1 MATNVFKI
9 TLTEKGAGS
18 GPQYTV
24 YYDTGSSGA
33 YTPILVGNPVSLP
46 DVGDFVY
53 VVADNQATSFK
64 LSDYPGGPC
73 DTCSTS
79 SIATVPAPPSPTPLC
94 FCYYVYNPTAGALPA
109 FWTNCSNT
117 ATSSMVPASQYAY
130 LCAANG
136 DTPYGTSLIFG
147 VCGSSCSSEP
157 QCSNCG
163 ESNIKE
169 GWLVAQCS
177 GSTTYKITFN
187 TTSSI
192 AVGTVFSGSGALS
205 GCWNV
210 SASYTGLLDFESA
223 SLYKVYET
231 CDACSYL
238 PPPYKWYA
246 SNNYATAFD
255 ACIGQFPNQILWSNS
270 ASLVN
275 TQTYMYTDPGLTTP
289 YNGLFNSYSR
299 TGVVG
304 DNSWAAA
311 ETDVNGMITAV
322 TPC

>member
-1 MATNVFKI
+1 MANNVFKI

-33 YTPILVGNPVSLP
+33 YTPVLTGNPVTLAN
-46 DVGDFVY
+46 VGDYVY
-53 VVADNQATSFK
+53 MIVDNQATSFK

-94 FCYYVYNPTAGALPA
+94 FCYYVYNSTSGSLTAS
-109 FWTNCSNT
+109 WTNCANV
-117 ATSSMVPASQYAY
+117 ATSSIVPSAQFAY

-136 DTPYGTSLIFG
+136 STPTGAGLTFG
-147 VCGSSCSSEP
+147 ACGSSCSGES
-157 QCSNCG
+157 QCTNCG
-163 ESNIKE
+163 ENNIVD
-169 GWLVAQCS
+169 GWAVAQCS
-177 GSTTYKITFN
+177 GSTTYKVTFN

-192 AVGTVFSGSGALS
+192 AVGTVFSGSGALT

-210 SASYTGLLDFESA
+210 TAAFRGAVDYSNVVLFNT
-223 SLYKVYET
+223 YET
-231 CDACSYL
+231 CYNCSYE
-238 PPPYKWYA
+238 PPPYRWYA
-246 SNNYATAFD
+246 SSNYSTAFD

-299 TGVVG
+299 TGVPADG
-304 DNSWAAA
+304 TWAAA
-311 ETDVNGMITAV
+311 ETDVNGMITGV